1 MKQLFCVIL
10 AAGKGTRMR
19 SHNKEFNKVL
29 YPILG
34 KPIVKYVV
42 DSVKN
47 LEPDDIVV
55 VAGYGYENT
64 AKTLEN
70 DAKIVKQEEILGTGN
85 AVLQA
90 LPILNNREGNTI
102 ILYGDTPLIRS
113 ETLVELVLKHE
124 RENAALTIL
133 TSVMADAQG
142 YNKIIREQKTEKILK
157 INDVKEARG
166 DEYSLT
172 EIDGG
177 VYVFDNQLLFKYLPL
192 LKPDNEHG
200 ELSLITLAELL
211 VNDGH
216 KVEAYITSERQ
227 EIFSINDRFQ
237 LAYASKV
244 MRKRVNRIHML
255 NGVSIEDPDNTYISP
270 DVRIGSDTIIGPNT
284 SIIGRCFIGENNF
297 IGTNTYIENTNIG
310 SNNKILKSHIVDS
323 SIKDNNNIGPFARL
337 RNGSVVEG
345 QSLIGNFVELNDTK
359 LDKGV
364 QCGHLIYL
372 SKATVGK
379 NTNVGCGTITSN
391 YDGHIEMEVEIGEGS
406 FLGSGTILVSPAK
419 IAPNSFTAAGSTI
432 TKDVK
437 EGEVAFARSEQNNV
451 PGLAEK
457 YLKKVKKVD

>member
-1 MKQLFCVIL
+1 MKQLFSVIL
-10 AAGKGTRMR
+10 AAGKGARMM
-19 SHNKEFNKVL
+19 SHNNEYNKVL

-47 LEPDDIVV
+47 LEPDEIVV

-64 AKTLEN
+64 AKTLKN
-70 DAKIVKQEEILGTGN
+70 DAKIVKQEEIIGTGN

-90 LPILNNREGNTI
+90 LPVLKGRKGNTI

-142 YNKIIREQKTEKILK
+142 YNKIIREQKSEKILK

-166 DEYSLT
+166 DEFSLT

-177 VYVFDNQLLFKYLPL
+177 VYVFDNELLFKYLPL
-192 LKPDNEHG
+192 LKPDNDHG
-200 ELSLITLAELL
+200 EISLITLAELL

-244 MRKRVNRIHML
+244 MRKRVNRTHML

-270 DVRIGSDTIIGPNT
+270 DVRIGADTIIGPNT
-284 SIIGRCFIGENNF
+284 SIMGKCFIGENNF

-323 SIKDNNNIGPFARL
+323 IIKDNNNIGPFARL

-359 LDKGV
+359 LGKAA

-372 SKATVGK
+372 SKANVGK

-391 YDGHIEMEVEIGEGS
+391 YDGNIEMDVEIGEGS

-432 TKDVK
+432 TKDVN

-451 PGLAEK
+451 PGLAQK